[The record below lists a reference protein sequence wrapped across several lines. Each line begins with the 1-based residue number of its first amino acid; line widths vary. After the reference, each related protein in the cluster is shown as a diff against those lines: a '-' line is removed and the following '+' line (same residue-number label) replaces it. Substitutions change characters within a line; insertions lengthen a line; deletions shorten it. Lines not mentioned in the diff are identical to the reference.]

1 MKWEHIETLRA
12 FIIEMEDEFR
22 DYLED
27 NIATNPDTFA
37 GEIVDGLSEL
47 MDDLI

>member
-1 MKWEHIETLRA
+1 MKLDHIETLRA
-12 FIIEMEDEFR
+12 FMIEMEDEFR

-37 GEIVDGLSEL
+37 GEIVDSLTEM